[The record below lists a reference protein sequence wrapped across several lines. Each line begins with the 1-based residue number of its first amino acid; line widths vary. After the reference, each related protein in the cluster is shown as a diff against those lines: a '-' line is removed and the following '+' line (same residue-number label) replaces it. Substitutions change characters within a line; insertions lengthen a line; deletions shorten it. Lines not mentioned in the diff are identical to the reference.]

1 MSIDD
6 TTATERNQPTR
17 ERARSRVATPAVLAC
32 CLAIYL
38 FPLATVAEAHVKW
51 FVPCNTSDNPI
62 PLSAVLT
69 STFWLFVR
77 ALLRHVVRGGRPARE
92 RHGAAGNRLYS
103 ICTGSRTRWCG
114 WERVV
119 FVMREG
125 VSCRLTTS

>member
-1 MSIDD
+1 M
-6 TTATERNQPTR
+6 
-17 ERARSRVATPAVLAC
+17 
-32 CLAIYL
+32 
-38 FPLATVAEAHVKW
+38 KW

-69 STFWLFVR
+69 SKFWLFAALFVALYYGTWSAAVVPLASGT
-77 ALLRHVVRGGRPARE
+77 ALLAIGF
-92 RHGAAGNRLYS
+92 LYLQ
-103 ICTGSRTRWCG
+103 GSRTRWCG